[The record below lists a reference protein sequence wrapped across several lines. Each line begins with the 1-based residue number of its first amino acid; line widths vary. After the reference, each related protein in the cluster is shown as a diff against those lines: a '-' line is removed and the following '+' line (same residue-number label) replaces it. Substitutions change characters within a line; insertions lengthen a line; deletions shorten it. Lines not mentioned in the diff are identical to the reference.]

1 VSNVLLRATNSH
13 SQSGRQVGK
22 LALGALGVVFGDIG
36 TSPLYAVQECFAHGL
51 APEPANIL
59 GVISLIFWGLTV
71 VVSVKYALVVMRAE
85 NHGEGGVFS
94 LLALALRAARRTA
107 ASTKSRSLT
116 HDQGEKPA
124 SLWHLLLIGMFGA
137 ALFFGD
143 SIITPAIS
151 VLSAVEGLNV
161 AAPDLR
167 DFVIPIAIAILVALF
182 VLQRFGSERI
192 GNSFGPIM
200 VGWFSCLALLGLRWI
215 LQAPEVLEAFNPMY
229 AIALIRTHGWLS
241 FAILGAVLL
250 AFTGGEALY
259 ADMGHF
265 GLRSVRIAWY
275 GLVMPALALNYFG
288 QGALLLAEP
297 SAAANPFYLLV
308 PKILLVPMIVL
319 AAAATVIASQAVISG
334 AFSIVRQAMQ
344 MDYLPR
350 FSVVHTSTLEQ
361 GQVYLPKVNLFLCVS
376 VVMLVLV
383 FRSSDALA
391 GAYGFSVAGAMFVDT
406 LLAAYVARHLW
417 HWHLAQAAVI
427 FLPFVLFDFV
437 FFTTAGAK
445 IPEGGWL
452 PLCVAIIVLIVFVT
466 WKQGRAIVHD
476 LNQRRHQRLESFIAQ
491 ITSEWP
497 RRAPGT
503 SVYLAATLGAVPPA
517 LISSVQ
523 RYQTLRE
530 NVVVLKIA
538 KEDAPHIE
546 ESHRVTI
553 HFLGKGFWQ
562 MVLHYG
568 FMEQPDVAF
577 AFRKYMTR
585 FPQVDVGRLTFF
597 VGRSIFVDGSHTF
610 WPAWRK
616 KLFLWLA
623 NNVEEEFDYSRMPS
637 ESLVQIGSQV
647 EV

>member
-1 VSNVLLRATNSH
+1 MSATDSS
-13 SQSGRQVGK
+13 SQSGGRVGK

-51 APEPANIL
+51 AVESANIL
-59 GVISLIFWGLTV
+59 GVVSLIFWGLTV
-71 VVSVKYALVVMRAE
+71 VVSVKYALLVMRAE

-94 LLALALRAARRTA
+94 LLALALRAARRSAATA
-107 ASTKSRSLT
+107 KGKSLQAN
-116 HDQGEKPA
+116 QGESVA
-124 SLWHLLLIGMFGA
+124 VLWPLLLIGTFGA

-143 SIITPAIS
+143 SMITPAIS

-161 AAPDLR
+161 ARPELR
-167 DFVIPIAIAILVALF
+167 DFVLPTAIVILIALF
-182 VLQRFGSERI
+182 LLQRFGSSQI

-200 VGWFSCLALLGLRWI
+200 VGWFCCLALLGLRSI
-215 LQAPEVLEAFNPMY
+215 LRAPGILEAFNPTH
-229 AIALIRTHGWLS
+229 AIILVRSHGWFS

-265 GLRSVRIAWY
+265 GLRSVRVAWY
-275 GLVMPALALNYFG
+275 GLVMPALTLNYFG
-288 QGALLLAEP
+288 QGALLLVDP
-297 SAAANPFYLLV
+297 SAAVNPFYLLV
-308 PKILLVPMIVL
+308 PKIFLVPMIVL

-350 FSVVHTSTLEQ
+350 FSVVHTSPLEQ

-406 LLAAYVARHLW
+406 VLAAYVARHLW
-417 HWHLAQAAVI
+417 HWHSAQTALI
-427 FLPFVLFDFV
+427 FFPFVSFDFV
-437 FFTTAGAK
+437 FFTSAGIK

-452 PLCVAIIVLIVFVT
+452 PLGVAIILLTVFLT
-466 WKQGRAIVHD
+466 WKQGRSIVHD
-476 LNQRRHQRLESFIAQ
+476 LSQRRHHRLESFIAE
-491 ITSEWP
+491 ITPQWP
-497 RRAPGT
+497 RRSPGT
-503 SVYLAATLGAVPPA
+503 SVYLAATVGAVPLA
-517 LISSVQ
+517 LTSSVE

-530 NVVVLKIA
+530 NVIVLKIA
-538 KEDAPHIE
+538 KEDTPHIE
-546 ESHRVTI
+546 ESHRATI

-577 AFRKYMTR
+577 EFRRYMKR
-585 FPQVDVGRLTFF
+585 FSQVNLDRLTFF
-597 VGRSIFVDGSHTF
+597 VGRSIFVDGPHVF
-610 WPAWRK
+610 WPRWRK

>member
-1 VSNVLLRATNSH
+1 MSAASSP
-13 SQSGRQVGK
+13 SQSGGRVGK

-59 GVISLIFWGLTV
+59 GVVSLIFWGLTV
-71 VVSVKYALVVMRAE
+71 VVSVKYALLVMRAE
-85 NHGEGGVFS
+85 NNGEGGVFS
-94 LLALALRAARRTA
+94 LLALALRAARRSA
-107 ASTKSRSLT
+107 AGAKSKGLQAS
-116 HDQGEKPA
+116 HDEKPLG
-124 SLWHLLLIGMFGA
+124 LWHLTVIGMFGA

-143 SIITPAIS
+143 SMITPAIS

-161 AAPDLR
+161 AAPDLH
-167 DFVIPIAIAILVALF
+167 DFVLPTAIVILVALF
-182 VLQRFGSERI
+182 LLQRFGSERI

-200 VGWFSCLALLGLRWI
+200 VGWFSCLALLGLLAI
-215 LQAPEVLEAFNPMY
+215 LQAPGILDGFNPTH
-229 AIALIRTHGWLS
+229 AIALVRTHAWFS

-265 GLRSVRIAWY
+265 GLRSVRVAWY
-275 GLVMPALALNYFG
+275 GLVMPALTLNYFG
-288 QGALLLAEP
+288 QGALLLTDP

-308 PKILLVPMIVL
+308 PKIFLLPMIAL
-319 AAAATVIASQAVISG
+319 ASAATVIASQAVISG

-391 GAYGFSVAGAMFVDT
+391 GAYGFSVAGAMLVDT

-417 HWHLAQAAVI
+417 HWHFARSTLI
-427 FLPFVLFDFV
+427 FLPFILFDFV
-437 FFTTAGAK
+437 FFTTAAAK

-452 PLCVAIIVLIVFVT
+452 PLGVAIIVLTVFVT
-466 WKQGRAIVHD
+466 WKEGRSIVHD
-476 LNQRRHQRLESFIAQ
+476 VVQRRHQRLESFIADV
-491 ITSEWP
+491 TSERP

-503 SVYLAATLGAVPPA
+503 SVYLAATVGAVPLA
-517 LISSVQ
+517 LTNSLE

-530 NVVVLKIA
+530 SVVVLKIA
-538 KEDAPHIE
+538 KEDVPHIE
-546 ESHRVTI
+546 ESHRATI

-577 AFRKYMTR
+577 AFRKYMRR
-585 FPQVDVGRLTFF
+585 FSQVDLDRLTFF
-597 VGRSIFVDGSHTF
+597 VGRSIFVDGPHSF
-610 WPAWRK
+610 WPRWRK